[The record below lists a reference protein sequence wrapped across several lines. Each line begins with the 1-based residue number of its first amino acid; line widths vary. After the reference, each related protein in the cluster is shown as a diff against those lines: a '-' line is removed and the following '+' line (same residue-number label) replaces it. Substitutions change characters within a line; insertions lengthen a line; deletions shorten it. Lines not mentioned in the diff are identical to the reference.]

1 MWNDL
6 AWYQIHA
13 CTAYSVQQLWSYEA
27 TRLEFRDDCAEFPLF
42 LYVYMI
48 STILIYVWFLLFLF
62 IYMISTVLIYVYDF
76 YFSLYVYDFY
86 YSYICMISTFPIY
99 IYDFY
104 YSYIFIWFLLF
115 LYMYMISTILI
126 YVYDFYRSY
135 IRIWFL
141 LFLYTYII
149 SATLNCFLFLPNN
162 HLVSHV
168 KGYIFRHILW
178 ISSRLWTQIY
188 KTQHILRYIGCPTK
202 HDSWCTVSANTI
214 RISHSTFGHCTL

>member
-62 IYMISTVLIYVYDF
+62 IYMISTILIY
-76 YFSLYVYDFY
+76 LYDFY
-86 YSYICMISTFPIY
+86 YSYIC
-99 IYDFY
+99 
-104 YSYIFIWFLLF
+104 IWFLLF

-168 KGYIFRHILW
+168 KDYIFRHILW